1 MTNSVLDREDAPKHF
16 PKSNLHQKK
25 VMVTV
30 WSSLASLIHYSFLNP
45 GKIITS
51 EKYAQQIN
59 EMYWKWQHL
68 QQVLTNRMD
77 PILLCDNV
85 WLYVTQPMLQ
95 KLNGLVYEV
104 LLHLPYSLNLPLT
117 DYHFF
122 KHLDNFLQGK
132 CFHNQLDVENAFQEF
147 IEFRSMD
154 FFFFAMGINK
164 HFSLGKMCW
173 L

>member
-1 MTNSVLDREDAPKHF
+1 
-16 PKSNLHQKK
+16 
-25 VMVTV
+25 
-30 WSSLASLIHYSFLNP
+30 
-45 GKIITS
+45 
-51 EKYAQQIN
+51 
-59 EMYWKWQHL
+59 
-68 QQVLTNRMD
+68 
-77 PILLCDNV
+77 
-85 WLYVTQPMLQ
+85 MLQ

-154 FFFFAMGINK
+154 FFFFCYGNK
-164 HFSLGKMCW
+164 QTFLIGKNVLVVMVPI
-173 L
+173 LTNKDVFEPSYNELKFRI

>member
-77 PILLCDNV
+77 PILLYDNAR
-85 WLYVTQPMLQ
+85 LHITQPMLQ
-95 KLNGLVYEV
+95 KLNELGYDV
-104 LLHLPYSLNLPLT
+104 LPHPPYSPDFSWLP
-117 DYHFF
+117 
-122 KHLDNFLQGK
+122 FLQASQ
-132 CFHNQLDVENAFQEF
+132 QLFVRKITSTTSRRRKMHSKSFLNPQHALLCY
-147 IEFRSMD
+147 R
-154 FFFFAMGINK
+154 NK
-164 HFSLGKMCW
+164 QTYFSLAKMCW
-173 L
+173 W

>member
-59 EMYWKWQHL
+59 EMH
-68 QQVLTNRMD
+68 
-77 PILLCDNV
+77 
-85 WLYVTQPMLQ
+85 
-95 KLNGLVYEV
+95 
-104 LLHLPYSLNLPLT
+104 
-117 DYHFF
+117 
-122 KHLDNFLQGK
+122 
-132 CFHNQLDVENAFQEF
+132 
-147 IEFRSMD
+147 
-154 FFFFAMGINK
+154 
-164 HFSLGKMCW
+164 
-173 L
+173 